1 MKFTSKFASF
11 AIFLIGAILLIQ
23 GEAIAAEKRIALV
36 IGNAAYEAKPLE
48 TTANDAGLI
57 AQTLQAAG
65 FDVTGARDLDE
76 DSLRHA
82 FRDFTDKAAAAGPD
96 TVAFVYFA
104 GYGLQLEGEDYLIP
118 IGANISRDADIPS
131 KATRV
136 SDYVKS
142 LAASGLKTG
151 VVVLDAARAN
161 PFSLSGAPIASGL
174 ALQEPGVR
182 MVLAYNA
189 APGTI
194 APAEKGPYGAYAHA
208 LSEMMREGGLPL
220 KEVFD
225 NVRLRVNEMTK
236 GAQIPWNSPG
246 AESSF
251 VFFERAA
258 NAPPAPDQTA
268 ARNKPIAELG
278 PKDGYAAAIQRDSL
292 QGYEDYVATYP
303 HDPSTKRVRA
313 ILAVRREALTWRRT
327 RVADS
332 PNAYWSYLR
341 RYPRGPH
348 VGDARRR
355 LSELAAA
362 YDPPPS
368 FEMIDYDVPPPPEDE
383 IVYVDRPVVMFDD
396 PDFGFL
402 PPPPPPI
409 YFLPPPPPD
418 FVVLPPPYIV
428 TEAYAL
434 PIPVFVPIPV
444 WQSPPPYIVPP
455 PNNVIFENVHNQ
467 VIIDHAANNVVIKDP
482 GGSLLSS
489 NALKAVGVGAAAVAI
504 GAALPAY
511 VAKKANLTPPPGAP
525 GVNPAALHQHQAPGA
540 PLQPNAQQPLG
551 ANPAATL
558 HTLPNAAPLPT
569 PSGVQPLDKTLH
581 GKPPIGAGAPPAT
594 GAPNANPA
602 ATLHTPPNGAP
613 LPTPS
618 GVQPLDKT
626 LHGKPPIGAG
636 APPATGAPTAN
647 PASTLHTPPNA
658 APLPTPGGQP
668 LDKPLHGKAVTG
680 TPPSGPSTAVAPN
693 SNVPA
698 GPPSGTNKGLAP
710 AIGQTPHPKD
720 RAVGHAPNMNAPV
733 GNAPATNAPL
743 VHAPVNRAPIVRH
756 APPPAAVIH
765 QPPPQVMRAPQPM
778 YHAPTAPAF
787 HQPPPQV
794 MHAPQPAYRP
804 AGPPPAAMHAPAA
817 AFHPPAAPAPA
828 RAVAPA
834 APAKHCVV
842 VNGAPVCK

>member
-1 MKFTSKFASF
+1 MKFRSKFACF
-11 AIFLIGAILLIQ
+11 AISLIGVILAIQ

-48 TTANDAGLI
+48 TTANDAGLV

-82 FRDFTDKAAAAGPD
+82 FRDFTDKAAAAGPN

-131 KATRV
+131 RATRV
-136 SDYVKS
+136 SDYVRS
-142 LAASGLKTG
+142 MAASGLKTG

-161 PFSLSGAPIASGL
+161 PFALSGAPIASGL
-174 ALQEPGVR
+174 ALQEPGPR
-182 MVLAYNA
+182 MILAYNA

-225 NVRLRVNEMTK
+225 NVRLRVSEMTK

-251 VFFERAA
+251 LFFERAA
-258 NAPPAPDQTA
+258 NAPPAPDQSA

-278 PKDGYAAAIQRDSL
+278 PRDGYAAAIQRDSL

-303 HDPSTKRVRA
+303 RDPSTKRVRA

-327 RVADS
+327 RVADT

-383 IVYVDRPVVMFDD
+383 IIYVDRPVVIFDD
-396 PDFGFL
+396 PDFGFP

-455 PNNVIFENVHNQ
+455 PNNVIFENIHNQ

-511 VAKKANLTPPPGAP
+511 VAKKANLTPSPGAP
-525 GVNPAALHQHQAPGA
+525 GVTPAALQQRQAPGA
-540 PLQPNAQQPLG
+540 PLQPNAQQLPG
-551 ANPAATL
+551 SNPAATL

-569 PSGVQPLDKTLH
+569 PGAQPLDKTLH
-581 GKPPIGAGAPPAT
+581 GKPPTGAGAPPAT

-602 ATLHTPPNGAP
+602 ATLLTPPNTAP

-618 GVQPLDKT
+618 GAQPLDRT
-626 LHGKPPIGAG
+626 
-636 APPATGAPTAN
+636 
-647 PASTLHTPPNA
+647 
-658 APLPTPGGQP
+658 
-668 LDKPLHGKAVTG
+668 LHGKAVTG
-680 TPPSGPSTAVAPN
+680 TPPAGPATAVAPN
-693 SNVPA
+693 SNAPA
-698 GPPSGTNKGLAP
+698 GAPSITNKSLAP

-720 RAVGHAPNMNAPV
+720 RAVGHAPNINAPI

-756 APPPAAVIH
+756 APPPAGVIH

-778 YHAPTAPAF
+778 YHAPAAPAF

-828 RAVAPA
+828 RAA
-834 APAKHCVV
+834 APAKRCVV